1 MAWRGC
7 MIKWTRINQIPA
19 NNMTT
24 RASRLELYCQGRRG
38 FRRDAKKAETEKVD
52 VNPATHPNN
61 VSPPAAAAAAPKLLK
76 PLLFTIGFTGCSF
89 GAAAILQNENMKPR
103 VRTMRD
109 EDEQSDQL
117 LRASTDMAYWHDW
130 WSQLTAFQRQ
140 IILLMSVVDD
150 FWSGR
155 TEGQKTV
162 IGIIVANTL
171 VLCCWRIPSLQR
183 SMMRYFTSNPAAKS
197 QCLPMVLSSFSHYSI
212 FHLMANM
219 YVLWTFS
226 SGIVSIL
233 GREQFLAVYM
243 SAEAEAMS
251 CCFPPGVISTMFSY
265 VWKTTSGRIFPSLGA
280 SGAIMAVVAAV
291 CSKVPEAKLSII
303 FLPMVTLTAGT
314 ALKAILAVDAAG
326 LLLGWQVFDHAAH
339 LGGALFGIWYGA
351 YGHKLIWGKRESVVK
366 MWRSIRTPG
375 GGSRPGGGPKVDD
388 KRGPPGP
395 N

>member
-7 MIKWTRINQIPA
+7 ILKWTRRNQIPA
-19 NNMTT
+19 KNIAT

-38 FRRDAKKAETEKVD
+38 FRRDAKKAETKQGN
-52 VNPATHPNN
+52 VNPATHLN
-61 VSPPAAAAAAPKLLK
+61 VSPPPEGPAALQLRPKLLK

-89 GAAAILQNENMKPR
+89 GAAAILQNDNIKPR
-103 VRTMRD
+103 VRTIRD
-109 EDEQSDQL
+109 EDDESNQL

-140 IILLMSVVDD
+140 IIILMSVVDD
-150 FWSGR
+150 FWSRR

-162 IGIIVANTL
+162 ISIIVANTL

-183 SMMRYFTSNPAAKS
+183 SMMKYFTSNPAAKS

-226 SGIVSIL
+226 SGLVSIL
-233 GREQFLAVYM
+233 GREQFLAIYM
-243 SAEAEAMS
+243 SA
-251 CCFPPGVISTMFSY
+251 GVISTMFSY
-265 VWKTTSGRIFPSLGA
+265 VCKTTSGRIFPSLGA

-291 CSKVPEAKLSII
+291 CSKVPEAKLSIV
-303 FLPMVTLTAGT
+303 FLPMLTLTAGT
-314 ALKAILAVDAAG
+314 ALKAILAVDVAG

-351 YGHKLIWGKRESVVK
+351 YGHKLIWGKGVCGRESVVK
-366 MWRSIRTPG
+366 MWRSFRTPG
-375 GGSRPGGGPKVDD
+375 GGSRPGGGPEVDD
-388 KRGPPGP
+388 KGGPPGP